1 MGRIRSGRRRASEP
15 TGQSSAGHELRS
27 SGRAHCQAI
36 ERRMSYT
43 LTTPLY
49 YVNDRA
55 HLGST
60 YTTLACDAIA
70 RYQRLCG
77 LEVTFI
83 TGCDEHG
90 QKIQRTAEAAGLSP
104 QAHCDRVSEGYR
116 DLWERWQISNNRF
129 IRTTDPRHHQLV
141 EQFFARVEASGDVLE
156 GRQQGW
162 YCVACEE
169 FKDDPHEA
177 QDPECPIHRKPLE
190 WRDELNLFFRLSRYQ
205 NQIEELIR
213 RPGFIA
219 PASRQRE
226 VENFVAQ
233 GLRDFSISRIDLPW
247 GIPVPGHAG
256 HTFYVWFDALLG
268 YLSALLQ
275 SDAARTGESLDA
287 EHPVDLDQVLQR
299 GWPAQLH
306 VIGKDILRF
315 HAVYWPAM
323 LLSAGLPLPE
333 RVFGHGFLTREGQKM
348 GKSLG
353 NVLDPEVLLERCGR
367 DAVRWYLLRDIP
379 FGEDG
384 DFQQQRFSDLV
395 NNDLANTIGNL
406 LNRTSS
412 MARKWFGEA
421 VPAAGDAACSSH
433 PLAQTAGQVASQF
446 REAMDQLEF
455 RPAAEAILQLA
466 TAANGYLN
474 ERAPWTAMKQPGQ
487 EGQVGQD
494 LYAVLEC
501 CRLVAVL
508 LSPLLPDLSARMLEQ
523 LALEPFDSA
532 SPADGASPWI
542 SALAWGG
549 LPAGQHLP
557 TSQPVM
563 QRLDLDGP
571 L

>member
-1 MGRIRSGRRRASEP
+1 
-15 TGQSSAGHELRS
+15 
-27 SGRAHCQAI
+27 
-36 ERRMSYT
+36 MSYT

-70 RYQRLCG
+70 RYRRLRG
-77 LEVTFI
+77 EQVVFI

-90 QKIQRTAEAAGLSP
+90 QKIQRTAEAAGVSP
-104 QAHCDRVSEGYR
+104 QSHCDAVSEGYR
-116 DLWERWQISNNRF
+116 DLWQRWQVSNDRF
-129 IRTTDPRHHQLV
+129 IRTTAPRHRALV
-141 EQFFARVEASGDVLE
+141 EQFFARVEASGDVVE

-190 WRDELNLFFRLSRYQ
+190 WRDEVNLFFRLSRYQ
-205 NQIEELIR
+205 SQIEELIR

-219 PASRQRE
+219 PASRRRE

-247 GIPVPGHAG
+247 GIPVPGHPG

-275 SDAARTGESLDA
+275 EGSGTTGDGTPAAPRSDGDN
-287 EHPVDLDQVLQR
+287 VDLNAVLAR

-384 DFQQQRFSDLV
+384 DFQQQRFTDLV

-412 MARKWFGEA
+412 MARKWFDES
-421 VPAAGDAACSSH
+421 VPPLASPPGVEH
-433 PLAQTAGQVASQF
+433 PLAQAGAAAAQQVGDALDALDF
-446 REAMDQLEF
+446 RS
-455 RPAAEAILQLA
+455 AAEAVLQLA
-466 TAANGYLN
+466 TTANGFLN
-474 ERAPWTAMKQPGQ
+474 ERAPWKAMKTPGQ
-487 EGQVGQD
+487 EEAVATD
-494 LYAVLEC
+494 LYAVLEAS
-501 CRLVAVL
+501 RLVAVL
-508 LSPLLPDLSARMLEQ
+508 LAPLLPELSSRMLLQ
-523 LALEPFDSA
+523 LGQHPFA
-532 SPADGASPWI
+532 SDQEAPQSGAWQ
-542 SALAWGG
+542 AAQRWGG
-549 LPAGQHLP
+549 LQGGMALP
-557 TSQPVM
+557 MPEPVM
-563 QRLDLDGP
+563 QRLELDGP

>member
-1 MGRIRSGRRRASEP
+1 V
-15 TGQSSAGHELRS
+15 SA
-27 SGRAHCQAI
+27 
-36 ERRMSYT
+36 
-43 LTTPLY
+43 
-49 YVNDRA
+49 
-55 HLGST
+55 
-60 YTTLACDAIA
+60 
-70 RYQRLCG
+70 
-77 LEVTFI
+77 
-83 TGCDEHG
+83 
-90 QKIQRTAEAAGLSP
+90 
-104 QAHCDRVSEGYR
+104 GYR
-116 DLWERWQISNNRF
+116 DLWQRWQISNSRF
-129 IRTTDPRHHQLV
+129 IRTTDPRHRQLV
-141 EQFFARVEASGDVLE
+141 EQFFARVEASGDVVE

-205 NQIEELIR
+205 EQIEELIR

-219 PASRQRE
+219 PASRQKE

-247 GIPVPGHAG
+247 GIPVPGHPG

-268 YLSALLQ
+268 YLTALLQ
-275 SDAARTGESLDA
+275 GDGAKGGNSPEPGQTVA
-287 EHPVDLDQVLQR
+287 LDQLLHD

-412 MARKWFGEA
+412 MARKWFAEA
-421 VPAAGDAACSSH
+421 VPPAGDAIDSAH
-433 PLAQTAGQVASQF
+433 PLAQAADLAVGEF
-446 REAMDQLEF
+446 RRAMDRLEF

-466 TAANGYLN
+466 TSANGYLN
-474 ERAPWTAMKQPGQ
+474 ERAPWSAMKQPGQ
-487 EGQVGQD
+487 EQQVGQD
-494 LYAVLEC
+494 LYAVLEAS
-501 CRLVAVL
+501 RLVAVL
-508 LSPLLPDLSARMLEQ
+508 LAPLLPELSARMLEQ
-523 LALEPFDSA
+523 LALKPFESA
-532 SPADGASPWI
+532 TNADGPCPWTT
-542 SALAWGG
+542 ALAWGG
-549 LPAGQHLP
+549 LPAGQRLP
-557 TSQPVM
+557 APQPVM
-563 QRLDLDGP
+563 QRLELDGP

>member
-1 MGRIRSGRRRASEP
+1 MTYS
-15 TGQSSAGHELRS
+15 
-27 SGRAHCQAI
+27 
-36 ERRMSYT
+36 

-70 RYQRLCG
+70 RHRRLCG
-77 LEVTFI
+77 ERVTFI

-90 QKIQRTAEAAGLSP
+90 QKIQRTAEAAGLTP
-104 QAHCDRVSEGYR
+104 QAHCDAVSAGYQE
-116 DLWERWQISNNRF
+116 LWQRWQISQDRF
-129 IRTTDPRHHQLV
+129 IRTTDRRHHQLV
-141 EQFFARVEASGDVLE
+141 EQFFARVEARGDVVE

-177 QDPECPIHRKPLE
+177 QDPECPIHRRPLE
-190 WRDELNLFFRLSRYQ
+190 WRDEVNLFFRLSRYQ
-205 NQIEELIR
+205 AEIEALIA

-219 PASRQRE
+219 PASRRRE

-233 GLRDFSISRIDLPW
+233 GLRDFSISRVQLPW
-247 GIPVPGHAG
+247 GIPVPGHPG

-268 YLSALLQ
+268 YLTALL
-275 SDAARTGESLDA
+275 DPA
-287 EHPVDLDQVLQR
+287 EPVELERVLQR

-353 NVLDPEVLLERCGR
+353 NVLDPEVLLTRCGR

-379 FGEDG
+379 FGDDG
-384 DFQQQRFSDLV
+384 DFQQQRFIDLV

-406 LNRTSS
+406 LNRTST
-412 MARKWFGEA
+412 MARKWFGDA
-421 VPAAGDAACSSH
+421 VPALHDPATISPDH
-433 PLAQTAGQVASQF
+433 PLRTAAAQSCRQVSSRLESLDF
-446 REAMDQLEF
+446 RG
-455 RPAAEAILQLA
+455 AAEAILQLA
-466 TAANGYLN
+466 GAANLYLN
-474 ERAPWTAMKQPGQ
+474 ERAPWTVMKQGGQ
-487 EGQVGQD
+487 ERAVSAD
-494 LYAVLEC
+494 LYAVLEAS
-501 CRLVAVL
+501 RLVAVL
-508 LSPLLPDLSARMLEQ
+508 LAPLLPELSERMLLQ
-523 LALEPFDSA
+523 LGQTPFASGSGTAGDGSWLAAQQWGHLSPGQALPQPE
-532 SPADGASPWI
+532 
-542 SALAWGG
+542 
-549 LPAGQHLP
+549 
-557 TSQPVM
+557 PVM
-563 QRLDLDGP
+563 QRLELDSP

>member
-1 MGRIRSGRRRASEP
+1 
-15 TGQSSAGHELRS
+15 
-27 SGRAHCQAI
+27 
-36 ERRMSYT
+36 MSYT

-49 YVNDRA
+49 YANDRA

-70 RYQRLCG
+70 RHHRLRG
-77 LEVTFI
+77 DEVTFI

-104 QAHCDRVSEGYR
+104 QAHCDAVSEGYR
-116 DLWERWQISNNRF
+116 DLWSRWQISHDRF
-129 IRTTDPRHHQLV
+129 IRTTDPRHRQLV
-141 EQFFARVEASGDVLE
+141 EQFFARVQAAGDVLE

-169 FKDDPHEA
+169 YKDDPHEA
-177 QDPECPIHRKPLE
+177 QDPECPIHRRPLE
-190 WRDELNLFFRLSRYQ
+190 WRDEVNLFFRLSRYQ
-205 NQIEELIR
+205 GPIEALIR

-219 PASRQRE
+219 PAGRRRE
-226 VENFVAQ
+226 VENFVAR
-233 GLRDFSISRIDLPW
+233 GLRDFSISRVDLPW
-247 GIPVPGHAG
+247 GIPVPGHPG

-268 YLSALLQ
+268 YLSALLDPAEPVQ
-275 SDAARTGESLDA
+275 LDR
-287 EHPVDLDQVLQR
+287 VLQR
-299 GWPAQLH
+299 GWPASLH

-384 DFQQQRFSDLV
+384 DFQQQRFTDLV
-395 NNDLANTIGNL
+395 NSDLANTIGNL

-412 MARKWFGEA
+412 MARKWFA
-421 VPAAGDAACSSH
+421 ASVPPSGVAAADSH
-433 PLAQTAGQVASQF
+433 PLGLATARAAEAVNAALDALDF
-446 REAMDQLEF
+446 RA
-455 RPAAEAILQLA
+455 AAEAILQLA
-466 TAANGYLN
+466 GAANGYLN
-474 ERAPWTAMKQPGQ
+474 DQAPWKAMKQPG
-487 EGQVGQD
+487 EEAAVAAD
-494 LYAVLEC
+494 LYAVLEAS
-501 CRLVAVL
+501 RWLAVL
-508 LSPLLPDLSARMLEQ
+508 LAPLLPELSARMLRQ
-523 LALEPFDSA
+523 LGLDPFDSGSSAAADPGAWVAAQRWGLLA
-532 SPADGASPWI
+532 SGTPLPEPA
-542 SALAWGG
+542 
-549 LPAGQHLP
+549 
-557 TSQPVM
+557 PVM
-563 QRLDLDGP
+563 QRLELSTP

>member
-1 MGRIRSGRRRASEP
+1 MV
-15 TGQSSAGHELRS
+15 
-27 SGRAHCQAI
+27 
-36 ERRMSYT
+36 YT

-55 HLGST
+55 HLGSA

-70 RYQRLCG
+70 RYHRLKG
-77 LEVTFI
+77 EAVLFI

-90 QKIQRTAEAAGLSP
+90 QKIQRTAEAAGLTP
-104 QAHCDRVSEGYR
+104 QAHCDAVSEGYR
-116 DLWERWQISNNRF
+116 ELWNRWQISNDRF
-129 IRTTDPRHHQLV
+129 IRTTDPRHRRIV
-141 EQFFARVEASGDVLE
+141 EQFFARVEASGDVVE

-177 QDPECPIHRKPLE
+177 QDPECPTHRRPLE

-205 NQIEELIR
+205 RQIEALIQR
-213 RPGFIA
+213 EGFIQ
-219 PASRQRE
+219 PASRRRE

-233 GLRDFSISRIDLPW
+233 GLRDFSISRVDLPW
-247 GIPVPGHAG
+247 GIPVPGHEG

-268 YLSALLQ
+268 YITALLEEG
-275 SDAARTGESLDA
+275 DA
-287 EHPVDLDQVLQR
+287 PDLDTAIRR
-299 GWPAQLH
+299 GWPASVH

-333 RVFGHGFLTREGQKM
+333 QVFGHGFLTREGQKM

-379 FGEDG
+379 FGDDG

-412 MARKWFGEA
+412 MARRWFAEA
-421 VPAAGDAACSSH
+421 VPPAGDASAPAH
-433 PLAQTAGQVASQF
+433 PLAVAASGAADTVQQAMEALDF
-446 REAMDQLEF
+446 RA
-455 RPAAEAILQLA
+455 AAEATLQLA
-466 TAANGYLN
+466 IQANGFLN
-474 ERAPWTAMKQPGQ
+474 DQAPWKAMKQ
-487 EGQVGQD
+487 EGQQLAVAAD
-494 LYAVLEC
+494 LYAVLEAA
-501 CRLVAVL
+501 RIVAVL
-508 LSPLLPDLSARMLEQ
+508 LAPLVPDLADRMLAQ
-523 LALEPFDSA
+523 LRQSQPPTWPE
-532 SPADGASPWI
+532 
-542 SALAWGG
+542 ALAWGVLEPG
-549 LPAGQHLP
+549 TSLPEP
-557 TSQPVM
+557 VPVM
-563 QRLDLDGP
+563 AKLELDAP